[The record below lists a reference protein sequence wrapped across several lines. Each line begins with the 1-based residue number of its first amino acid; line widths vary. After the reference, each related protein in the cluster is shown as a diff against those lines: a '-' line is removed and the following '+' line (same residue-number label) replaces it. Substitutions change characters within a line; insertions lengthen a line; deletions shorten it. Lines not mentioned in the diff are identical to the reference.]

1 MAAKTTTATMGGV
14 HPQRLR
20 GMVRGSALALL
31 ALGALLAAGCDDD
44 DAVVVAPP
52 QDVVPPT
59 APQAVKTVTGDG
71 RVTITWL
78 RNTEPDLAGYRVYRG
93 TDSYEG
99 PFNPLGTT
107 TSLGWVDQNVI
118 NGSTYFYA
126 VSAFDAAG
134 NEGELSVENT
144 FDTPRPE
151 GTNVVL
157 TPRSLEP
164 DLPAGYDFSTGLARL
179 SANAE
184 TDVYFEIV
192 DGVRLMVA
200 RDLSTDIQD
209 AGFRPLDELD
219 WAPEEG
225 WSPTGT
231 AELILGHSY
240 YVWTRTDNF
249 AKFRVTAISNTQV
262 RFDWAYQLQAGNPEL
277 LRTPRRTAETMAV
290 SGSGAQKS
298 FFESR
303 VFPAI
308 GGEIP

>member
-1 MAAKTTTATMGGV
+1 MAAKTTTVTTGGV
-14 HPQRLR
+14 HAQPLR
-20 GMVRGSALALL
+20 GIVRGSALALL

-44 DAVVVAPP
+44 DVVAPIGPP
-52 QDVVPPT
+52 QDVVPPA
-59 APQAVKTVTGDG
+59 APQAVKTVTGDA

-99 PFNPLGTT
+99 PFSPLGTT
-107 TSLGWVDQNVI
+107 SSLGWVDQTVI
-118 NGSTYFYA
+118 NGATYFYA

-134 NEGELSVENT
+134 NEGELSAENT

-151 GTNVVL
+151 GTNVTL
-157 TPRSLEP
+157 TPSSLEP
-164 DLPAGYDFSTGLARL
+164 DLPSGYDFSTGLARL
-179 SANAE
+179 STNPE
-184 TDVYFEIV
+184 TDVHFEVV
-192 DGVRLMVA
+192 DGTRLMVA

-249 AKFRVTAISNTQV
+249 AKFRVTALSNTQV
-262 RFDWAYQLQAGNPEL
+262 RFDWAFQLQAGNPEL

-290 SGSGAQKS
+290 SVPGAQK
-298 FFESR
+298 
-303 VFPAI
+303 
-308 GGEIP
+308 